1 MRTMKST
8 YPLLF
13 VVAVL
18 LSLAGCKETIEGELG
33 TPFDKVAGMSGDW
46 ELHAFTQTDL
56 NNPVQEQR
64 DLTFLYT
71 EGVTQPLTLS
81 FDAEGTYAVAL
92 EQGKNYF
99 GEGGTWTFDDLNYPT
114 FLLLDT
120 GTDTLEFNL
129 GAVVRPFDQD
139 MSIEIQKG
147 CDGTETVIYSFDF
160 TRKSE

>member
-1 MRTMKST
+1 MH
-8 YPLLF
+8 F
-13 VVAVL
+13 VNQV
-18 LSLAGCKETIEGELG
+18 
-33 TPFDKVAGMSGDW
+33 P
-46 ELHAFTQTDL
+46 
-56 NNPVQEQR
+56 N
-64 DLTFLYT
+64 
-71 EGVTQPLTLS
+71 
-81 FDAEGTYAVAL
+81 
-92 EQGKNYF
+92 
-99 GEGGTWTFDDLNYPT
+99 LNYPT